1 MRKPDYEHNTLR
13 ILRGQKAERATLF
26 EIFLNTEF
34 YERLAGRKAKDASRL
49 EQLKL
54 VVDAMASAGY
64 DYATT
69 HASDYSFTH
78 TKHTQ
83 LWTISLND
91 RPPVTD
97 WKSFEAYDWGDPRL
111 CDTSAL
117 EKIGGY
123 LPEGMKLM
131 VMGPGGVLENM
142 IALMG
147 YDNLCMTL
155 YDDLQL
161 VRAVA
166 DKVGETL
173 VSYYQDIVGYD
184 SVGFLCSNDDWGF
197 NTQTFLSP
205 EDMRTYIFP
214 WHQRIVEVAHKAS
227 KPCILHSCGYFEQ
240 VIEDVIVLMRYDG
253 RHSYEDKIC
262 PVEEAYELLAGRIAV
277 MGGIDMDFMTRKT
290 PREIYDRAT
299 AMLQRSK
306 ERGGYFLGTGNSVP
320 ETIPFDNYLAMTQAA
335 FDFGKT

>member
-1 MRKPDYEHNTLR
+1 MRKPDFEHNTLK

-54 VVDAMASAGY
+54 VVDAMAIAGY

-69 HASDYSFTH
+69 HASDFTFSRA
-78 TKHTQ
+78 KQTQ
-83 LWTISLND
+83 LRTISLND
-91 RPPVTD
+91 RPPITD
-97 WKSFEAYDWGDPRL
+97 WQSFDAFDWGDPGHF
-111 CDTSAL
+111 DTSAL

-147 YDNLCMTL
+147 YDNLCITL
-155 YDDLQL
+155 YDDPQL
-161 VRAVA
+161 VRAVV

-173 VSYYQDIVGYD
+173 VSYYQGIVGYD

-205 EDMRTYIFP
+205 EDMRSYIFP
-214 WHQRIVEVAHKAS
+214 WHQRIAQIAHDAA
-227 KPCILHSCGYFEQ
+227 KPCILHSCGYFAQ
-240 VIEDVIVLMRYDG
+240 VIDDVITMMRYDG

-262 PVEEAYELLAGRIAV
+262 PVEEAYELLVGRIAV
-277 MGGIDMDFMTRKT
+277 MGGIDMDFMTRKS

-299 AMLQRSK
+299 AMLQRSS

-320 ETIPFDNYLAMTQAA
+320 ETIPFDNYLAMIQAA
-335 FDFGKT
+335 FDFGKV

>member
-1 MRKPDYEHNTLR
+1 MRKPDFEHNTLR
-13 ILRGQKAERATLF
+13 ILNGQKPERATLF

-34 YERLAGRKAKDASRL
+34 YERLAGRKAKDATRL

-54 VVDAMASAGY
+54 VVDAMANAGY
-64 DYATT
+64 DYATA
-69 HASDYSFTH
+69 HASDFTF
-78 TKHTQ
+78 TRVKQEQ
-83 LWTISLND
+83 LRTISLND
-91 RPPVTD
+91 RPPITD
-97 WKSFEAYDWGDPRL
+97 WQSFETYDWGDPGQY
-111 CDTSAL
+111 DTSAL

-142 IALMG
+142 IALTG
-147 YDNLCMTL
+147 YDNLCLML
-155 YDDLQL
+155 YDDPQF

-173 VSYYQDIVGYD
+173 VKYYQGIVGCD

-197 NTQTFLSP
+197 STQTFLSP
-205 EDMRTYIFP
+205 EDMRSYIFP
-214 WHQRIVEVAHKAS
+214 WHRRIAQVAHDAA

-240 VIEDVIVLMRYDG
+240 VIEDVITLMRYDG

-277 MGGIDMDFMTRKT
+277 MGGIDMDFMTRKS

-299 AMLQRSK
+299 AMLQRSS

-320 ETIPFDNYLAMTQAA
+320 ETIPFDNYLALTQAA
-335 FDFGKT
+335 FDFGKA